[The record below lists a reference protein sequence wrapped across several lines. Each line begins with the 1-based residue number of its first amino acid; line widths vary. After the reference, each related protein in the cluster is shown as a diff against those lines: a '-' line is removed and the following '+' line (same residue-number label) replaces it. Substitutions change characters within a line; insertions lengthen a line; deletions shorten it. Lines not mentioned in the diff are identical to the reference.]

1 MITLKANWFDSMNP
15 ELLTQTGFSSSS
27 IRLLIKPMV
36 RTEPAVSNSGI
47 HRFVTLFP
55 ALLTALLLYASN
67 MRCML
72 IEDLIHAE
80 FFSCTTK
87 LEQVKE
93 ILWAGC
99 RGRGALMIKKNCPDL
114 IEGSFF
120 VRICFR
126 IVKIQNQINKVRDIK
141 WLLFCPHLHRV
152 LATTTYV

>member
-1 MITLKANWFDSMNP
+1 MNP
-15 ELLTQTGFSSSS
+15 ELLTQNGFS
-27 IRLLIKPMV
+27 
-36 RTEPAVSNSGI
+36 RTEPAVTNSGI

-55 ALLTALLLYASN
+55 ALLTALFLYAGN
-67 MRCML
+67 MRRML

-80 FFSCTTK
+80 FFSCTAK

-99 RGRGALMIKKNCPDL
+99 RERGGAYNKKYCPDM

-126 IVKIQNQINKVRDIK
+126 IVKDTESNQ
-141 WLLFCPHLHRV
+141 
-152 LATTTYV
+152 